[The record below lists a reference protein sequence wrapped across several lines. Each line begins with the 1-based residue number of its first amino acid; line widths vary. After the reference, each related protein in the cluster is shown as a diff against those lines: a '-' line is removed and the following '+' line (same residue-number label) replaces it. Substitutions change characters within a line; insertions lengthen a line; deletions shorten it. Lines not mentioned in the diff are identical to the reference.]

1 MDWVHKIFL
10 SDKIMVR
17 KKLSLPQEDLY
28 FIDPYLL
35 DGSSGNKPLI
45 MKWVLCDFLYIGI
58 VSVPIKVANK
68 LVRPNKLF
76 WGCVTL

>member
-1 MDWVHKIFL
+1 MDWVYKIFL

-17 KKLSLPQEDLY
+17 KKKEDLY

-35 DGSSGNKPLI
+35 DGSLGNKPLI